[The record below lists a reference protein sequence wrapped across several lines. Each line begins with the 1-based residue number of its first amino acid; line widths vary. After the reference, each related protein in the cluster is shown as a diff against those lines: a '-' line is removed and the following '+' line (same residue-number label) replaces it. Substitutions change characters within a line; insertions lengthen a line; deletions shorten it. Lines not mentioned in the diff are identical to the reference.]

1 MIKHSD
7 LFGYVKQFGNY
18 PKQETTKT
26 EELFDNIFKKTGSKP
41 TKQTLTKEIVNRLKL
56 GHSGNTNSKKQ
67 LSQSKNRTGADIG
80 SHQSQVIKS
89 ERHQNSNTNG
99 CNPREVKSRPEQ
111 KTNGNSCTS
120 DKSGQRVSQN
130 ATVHSD
136 NNQRLNEA
144 SMHRENNT
152 QPTKT
157 NHLTVDTNNN
167 KRKQPE
173 NCNAQQQLKSV
184 YDAEKVY
191 TEFFNVK
198 KLQAR

>member
-144 SMHRENNT
+144 RGLGILFGQDDTRKFLKINNLEYIVRS
-152 QPTKT
+152 
-157 NHLTVDTNNN
+157 HETVQEGC
-167 KRKQPE
+167 RY
-173 NCNAQQQLKSV
+173 SHHG
-184 YDAEKVY
+184 KVVTVFSAPNY
-191 TEFFNVK
+191 RTH
-198 KLQAR
+198 